1 MSTRF
6 ISVITYPSSEFNN
19 TPIEYRK
26 YNVEFNSELFNTLCN
41 LCESWPTL
49 KNIEDIYITEVNKDK
64 YDGEM
69 IYEKDKYR
77 KFKYINGNDNPLY
90 NNILSEKCSE
100 ALATFLKDFSSK
112 NLSEYELHII
122 INDSEAFKRDL
133 ETRQSSCRCG
143 YSCGNTRGGCNNFK

>member
-1 MSTRF
+1 MSTKF
-6 ISVITYPSSEFNN
+6 ISVIPYPSSEFNI
-19 TPIEYRK
+19 TPFEYRK

-41 LCESWPTL
+41 LCEGWPTL
-49 KNIEDIYITEVNKDK
+49 KNIEDIYITEVDKDK

-90 NNILSEKCSE
+90 NNILLEKCSE
-100 ALATFLKDFSSK
+100 ALATFLKDFSSE

-133 ETRQSSCRCG
+133 ETRQPSCRCG
-143 YSCGNTRGGCNNFK
+143 CGNTRGGGCNNFK